1 MKQILTLTFMML
13 LLVPVAWLWQWIG
26 WEEITLQFQ
35 DNTGMLVVSTVAMLN
50 LSHIQ
55 VTGWTFSAGQA
66 LWLGFLLSIKEN
78 PGKGDNHVKQWTQ
91 GASISHAV

>member
-1 MKQILTLTFMML
+1 
-13 LLVPVAWLWQWIG
+13 
-26 WEEITLQFQ
+26 
-35 DNTGMLVVSTVAMLN
+35 MLVVSTVAMLN

-78 PGKGDNHVKQWTQ
+78 PGKGDNHVKQ
-91 GASISHAV
+91 